1 MSKLVKTKAK
11 TRAKSHVLAGMGI
24 GALAGVIAQGLSDD
38 NSKDPKSYLLPIAIG
53 AAIGGVIGG
62 SIKTV
67 SAENNEPEN
76 IEKQIAG
83 KGVVFLHCADKS
95 TITPTYEDY
104 VRRKLEYSNGFQY
117 DTVKKAL
124 EIAQKTKLVQEY
136 FQLFVDKKNA
146 LFFIENDFTVGGKNA
161 DITHFLKDENYVEYK
176 IEKNLKYINNH
187 INLMGSKYFLTIE
200 VNLFPNNI
208 RAKII
213 NNEVIK
219 YSEREQIAK
228 LLIIIGHELFIH
240 ERHLEIIKLWRNGKY
255 QEAVNKTMEYA
266 RLDGDVDHQRYMRN
280 RQNTQTKMN
289 QYLRE
294 LKTLAKAG
302 KVEISYS
309 DIVKA
314 ITDHDNNYK

>member
-1 MSKLVKTKAK
+1 
-11 TRAKSHVLAGMGI
+11 MGI
-24 GALAGVIAQGLSDD
+24 GALVGLIAQGINND
-38 NSKDPKSYLLPIAIG
+38 NSKDPKSYLLPMAIG

-62 SIKTV
+62 SIKTA

-104 VRRKLEYSNGFQY
+104 VRLKLEYSNGFQY

-146 LFFIENDFTVGGKNA
+146 LFFIEK
-161 DITHFLKDENYVEYK
+161 
-176 IEKNLKYINNH
+176 
-187 INLMGSKYFLTIE
+187 
-200 VNLFPNNI
+200 
-208 RAKII
+208 
-213 NNEVIK
+213 
-219 YSEREQIAK
+219 
-228 LLIIIGHELFIH
+228 
-240 ERHLEIIKLWRNGKY
+240 
-255 QEAVNKTMEYA
+255 
-266 RLDGDVDHQRYMRN
+266 
-280 RQNTQTKMN
+280 
-289 QYLRE
+289 
-294 LKTLAKAG
+294 KTLAKAG